1 MYAVKV
7 EVKSEGRGESNTASS
22 SASSLPAS
30 VLAAGQSSNG
40 DIEEIQV
47 SVGNPRV
54 EHLTGTVHLYRQ
66 THGRDEAGPFS
77 AKLPDGRGDRLCVL
91 ALPADMGVA
100 EFCSFVGAYLPQIKE
115 MRLVRREEGRTAC
128 MVLLRF
134 MSKTN
139 TDEFYLHF
147 NNKPFS
153 SLEPDLLC
161 RLLYVRDLEL
171 VSGTDSRTT
180 AIPPIGQT
188 ELPTCPVCLERLDEH
203 ISGIVT
209 TVCNHRF
216 HNECL
221 QRWGDTSCPVCR
233 YCSGASTAD
242 SHCQTCGTSRDLWM
256 CLICGHVGCG
266 RYREGHAAKHSE
278 ETNHCYALELEAQRV
293 WDYASDNY
301 VHRLVQSK
309 KNGKLVELPSP
320 GPSTSR
326 RDANLEHQL
335 DSQTEEALV
344 ASKVDYLSE
353 EYNQLLVSQLNQ
365 QRVYFEDRLQQQAE
379 EIEMLK
385 GQAQD
390 LSRQRE
396 SACEQARSS
405 DRARHAVEQKMQ
417 AQMEKAKLLEKDVI
431 FYKEVNA
438 QLELNQAGLEA
449 ARKQI
454 QESSEA
460 ESMKKDALI
469 QDLQE
474 QVRDLMIYIEA
485 GKSIAEAGGELKDA
499 SLLPIPAQQQTA
511 RAHKQKS
518 SRRR

>member
-1 MYAVKV
+1 MC
-7 EVKSEGRGESNTASS
+7 S
-22 SASSLPAS
+22 
-30 VLAAGQSSNG
+30 
-40 DIEEIQV
+40 
-47 SVGNPRV
+47 GNPRV
-54 EHLTGTVHLYRQ
+54 EHLTGIVHLYRQ
-66 THGRDEAGPFS
+66 THEAGTFS
-77 AKLPDGRGDRLCVL
+77 PKLPVGR
-91 ALPADMGVA
+91 A
-100 EFCSFVGAYLPQIKE
+100 
-115 MRLVRREEGRTAC
+115 T
-128 MVLLRF
+128 
-134 MSKTN
+134 
-139 TDEFYLHF
+139 TDEFYLNL

-153 SLEPDLLC
+153 SLEPELVC
-161 RLLYVRDLEL
+161 RLVFVKEVEFLSID
-171 VSGTDSRTT
+171 GTSVP
-180 AIPPIGQT
+180 APPAGQT

-233 YCSGASTAD
+233 YCSGASSAD
-242 SHCQTCGTSRDLWM
+242 SHCLTCGTSRDLWM

-278 ETNHCYALELEAQRV
+278 ETGHSYALELEAQRV

-320 GPSTSR
+320 APVSSR
-326 RDANLEHQL
+326 QDGASLEEQM
-335 DSQTEEALV
+335 DPQTEEALV

-365 QRVYFEDRLQQQAE
+365 QRAYFENRLQQQAE
-379 EIEMLK
+379 EIEEMK
-385 GQAQD
+385 RQAQD
-390 LSRQRE
+390 MCRKQE
-396 SACEQARSS
+396 SASVDARTS
-405 DRARHAVEQKMQ
+405 DRARRAVEQRMH
-417 AQMEKAKLLEKDVI
+417 ALVEKIKLLEKDNT

-438 QLELNQAGLEA
+438 QMELNKAELET
-449 ARKQI
+449 ARKQL
-454 QESSEA
+454 QDSCGADSA
-460 ESMKKDALI
+460 KKDALI
-469 QDLQE
+469 QDLEE

-499 SLLPIPAQQQTA
+499 SLLPVPPQQKAPPPQK
-511 RAHKQKS
+511 HKS